1 MKPFNIN
8 FLDHIAIYV
17 KDMPTSIQWYTNVL
31 GLKIYELDEWGDFP
45 VFMLSGKTGIAIFP
59 ANENDEKLNFNSKNS
74 KIDHFA
80 FNVSNDDFQKAQAH
94 FSSLGVDY
102 DFQDHF
108 YFHSV
113 YLRDPDHHKVE
124 LTTIVVDENNFY
136 GD

>member
-1 MKPFNIN
+1 MKLFDLN
-8 FLDHIAIYV
+8 FLDHVAIYV
-17 KDMPTSIQWYTNVL
+17 NDMEESIKWYAEVL
-31 GLKIYELDEWGDFP
+31 GLETYKLKEWGDFP

-59 ANENDEKLNFNSKNS
+59 ANMNDEKLNFNSKNT

-80 FNVSNDDFQKAQAH
+80 FNVSKDDFQKAQAH
-94 FSSLGVDY
+94 FSSLDIDF

-113 YLRDPDHHKVE
+113 YLRDPDDHKVE

-136 GD
+136 